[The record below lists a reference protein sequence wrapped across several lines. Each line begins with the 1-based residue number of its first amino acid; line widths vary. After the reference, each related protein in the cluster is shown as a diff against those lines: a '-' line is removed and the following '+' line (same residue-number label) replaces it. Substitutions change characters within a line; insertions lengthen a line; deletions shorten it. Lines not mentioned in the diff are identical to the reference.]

1 MRTRFLGLAAAS
13 LIAAGCGTGTLQAT
27 GGKATSS
34 AQGTAA
40 PGASTSAAAAP
51 ASPPA
56 GSAGASTPAAGA
68 AGTSPAGT
76 ACQGAQAAPVTA
88 GWLTGLEF
96 VSADQGWAVGQ
107 DTILATTDGGAHWT
121 AQLSGKLNLTSAD
134 FVSGRDGWA
143 VGTTSLLATTD
154 GGAHWT
160 ALPEPCP
167 VIRSVHF
174 VSPSTG
180 FAVAGGQNVGGADPA
195 VPVSG
200 GVVLATSDGGHTWH
214 TLATPAN
221 AQTVCFSDSRHG
233 WLGAAGLLY
242 RTADGGKDWTALTS
256 MSGQVGSA
264 GSGYPAE
271 MSVEC
276 ANDGSA
282 WALRAG
288 PGAAMSQE
296 PHVGFHADQAGATP
310 IFAEQYFQT
319 PGGKPV
325 AASPGSDAGPFS
337 AIDSSSAAFVDWCS
351 ACGYGTAPWDI
362 ATNSGSTLTKE
373 GNVGAITQP
382 QAASFLSAEAG
393 WVAGRESVYPT
404 SAKGTPKSQ
413 ERIVATTDGGRT
425 WHVQY
430 AGPWTS

>member
-1 MRTRFLGLAAAS
+1 MRTRFFGLAAAS

-27 GGKATSS
+27 GGQATSS
-34 AQGTAA
+34 AQSSAA
-40 PGASTSAAAAP
+40 PGASTPAAATA
-51 ASPPA
+51 ASPAA
-56 GSAGASTPAAGA
+56 GSAGATTPAAGA
-68 AGTSPAGT
+68 SPAGT
-76 ACQGAQAAPVTA
+76 ACQGAQPAPVTA

-96 VSADQGWAVGQ
+96 VSANQGWAVGQ

-134 FVSGRDGWA
+134 FISGRDGFA

-174 VSPSTG
+174 VSPTTG
-180 FAVAGGQNVGGADPA
+180 YAVAGGTNVSGADPA
-195 VPVSG
+195 MPTSG
-200 GVVLATSDGGHTWH
+200 GQVLLTSDGGHTWH
-214 TLATPAN
+214 ALATPAN
-221 AQTVCFSDSRHG
+221 AQTVCFSDPRHG
-233 WLGAAGLLY
+233 WLGANGLLY
-242 RTADGGKDWTALTS
+242 RTSDGGVQWTVLTS
-256 MSGQVGSA
+256 MSGQQH
-264 GSGYPAE
+264 GSGESTYVAD

-282 WALRAG
+282 WALRIG

-325 AASPGSDAGPFS
+325 TQSPGSDAGPFS

-351 ACGYGTAPWDI
+351 ACSYGTAPWDI

-373 GNVGAITQP
+373 GNVGSITQP
-382 QAASFLSAEAG
+382 QAASFLSTEAG
-393 WVAGRESVYPT
+393 WVAGRDSVYPT

>member
-13 LIAAGCGTGTLQAT
+13 LIAAGCGTAALQAN
-27 GGKATSS
+27 GGQAKSS
-34 AQGTAA
+34 AQSAA
-40 PGASTSAAAAP
+40 PGASTSSATA
-51 ASPPA
+51 ASPAA
-56 GSAGASTPAAGA
+56 GSAGAGTPAAGA
-68 AGTSPAGT
+68 AATSPGGT

-160 ALPEPCP
+160 ALPESCP

-180 FAVAGGQNVGGADPA
+180 FAVAGGQNVGGVDPA
-195 VPVSG
+195 MPVLG
-200 GVVLATSDGGHTWH
+200 GVVLATSDGGRTWH
-214 TLATPAN
+214 AVKAPAN
-221 AQTVCFSDSRHG
+221 AQTVCFSDPRHG

-242 RTADGGKDWTALTS
+242 RTSDGGADWKVLTS
-256 MSGQVGSA
+256 MAGAV

-325 AASPGSDAGPFS
+325 AQSPGSVAGPFS
-337 AIDSSSAAFVDWCS
+337 AIDAASAAFIDWCS
-351 ACGYGTAPWDI
+351 ACGAGTAPWDI
-362 ATNSGSTLTKE
+362 ATNSGSTLTKK

-382 QAASFLSAEAG
+382 QAASFLSPEVG
-393 WVAGRESVYPT
+393 WVAGSDSVFPT